1 MNNNAYLRVKGN
13 DMNLDFR
20 SQAVF
25 RNYIE
30 SEKNKLQLLTGNQK
44 YVTPVRLQ
52 AYERV
57 ILLLERITIES
68 LALRIQ
74 KPNMKSI
81 QLQILMLGTVRKEFN
96 HNLSQQL
103 YISTSAWLA
112 VKNAKEQIVRAI
124 NLTGT
129 KMNPK
134 LNASD
139 FSKALMQTYSE
150 FESRPVE
157 TAIGIVKKEAERY
170 FGM

>member
-1 MNNNAYLRVKGN
+1 MDNFLEILK
-13 DMNLDFR
+13 
-20 SQAVF
+20 
-25 RNYIE
+25 YILPSLIMIIGIWIILKHFSGKE

-112 VKNAKEQIVRAI
+112 VKNAMDLNSFLALIVVERMI
-124 NLTGT
+124 ELTVKNARGLER
-129 KMNPK
+129 NP
-134 LNASD
+134 L
-139 FSKALMQTYSE
+139 
-150 FESRPVE
+150 R
-157 TAIGIVKKEAERY
+157 
-170 FGM
+170 